1 MKKRMLSGVKPTGRP
16 HLGNY
21 FGSIKQFVDL
31 QNQDFEV
38 FAFVANLHALI
49 SVQNKDEMYRDTIE
63 LVKDYIACGLDEK
76 KVTLFVQSDVSEH
89 SELNWVFNCLVT
101 VPYMERSHAYKD
113 AIANGKEATV
123 GLFDY
128 PVLMAADILLYS
140 PDVVPVGQDQKQ
152 HIEYARDIANKF
164 HDAFCSK
171 TENGEVLDPT
181 FKIPDEYI
189 EKNVSLVP
197 GVDGRK
203 MSKSYKNHIPLFAT
217 DEEIR
222 KICMTIV
229 TDSAGVAVKKNADE
243 NHIFNIYKLVST
255 QEETNIFRGKLENG
269 GVGYGDLKKELAEK
283 IISFVA
289 PMRQKREKIS
299 DEYVMEVLKAG
310 AIKAKQVAGEKM
322 KEVREK
328 TGLIKTL

>member
-1 MKKRMLSGVKPTGRP
+1 MLSGVKPTGRP

-49 SVQNKDEMYRDTIE
+49 SVQNKNEMYADTVE

-76 KVTLFVQSDVSEH
+76 KVTLFVQSDIGEH
-89 SELNWVFNCLVT
+89 CELNWIFNCLVT

-113 AIANGKEATV
+113 ALANGKEATM

-181 FKIPDEYI
+181 FKLPDDYI

-222 KICMTIV
+222 KICMSIV
-229 TDSAGVAVKKNADE
+229 TDSAGVSEKKNADE
-243 NHIFNIYKLVST
+243 NHIFNIYKLVAT
-255 QEETNIFRGKLENG
+255 EEETKIFREKLENG

-283 IISFVA
+283 IISYVA
-289 PMRQKREKIS
+289 PMRERRESIT

-310 AIKAKQVAGEKM
+310 AVKAKAVAGEKM

-328 TGLIKTL
+328 CGLITTI